1 MVAAGVGALFAR
13 ISQARA
19 SIGHAFAL
27 AVQAPIA
34 LGGAFFCRAALV
46 FDLERSFF
54 LTLLRRGLVCCL
66 GWRVDAKCAC
76 R

>member
-34 LGGAFFCRAALV
+34 LGGTFF
-46 FDLERSFF
+46 
-54 LTLLRRGLVCCL
+54 
-66 GWRVDAKCAC
+66 
-76 R
+76 